1 MSTGVLRFGT
11 ISVFRELSGNDNG
24 AQGISAGKKMDLDF
38 FLWISHFRTVLYAT
52 RTLPRSQRSTP
63 EEKPEIVAVVRS
75 SKYVKIS

>member
-24 AQGISAGKKMDLDF
+24 SQGISAGKKMDLDF

-52 RTLPRSQRSTP
+52 RTRSQRSIP